1 MQKIVNYCSASGKL
15 KKVILGAILV
25 HNAGALTLVLGF
37 SIVSFGARFLG
48 AEEVG
53 REEESGYRSYIFS
66 FVSFS
71 RSLNSLCG
79 LKRIRTS
86 RDILK

>member
-48 AEEVG
+48 VEEVG
-53 REEESGYRSYIFS
+53 REEESGTGRIF
-66 FVSFS
+66 F
-71 RSLNSLCG
+71 LCQFF
-79 LKRIRTS
+79 TES
-86 RDILK
+86 